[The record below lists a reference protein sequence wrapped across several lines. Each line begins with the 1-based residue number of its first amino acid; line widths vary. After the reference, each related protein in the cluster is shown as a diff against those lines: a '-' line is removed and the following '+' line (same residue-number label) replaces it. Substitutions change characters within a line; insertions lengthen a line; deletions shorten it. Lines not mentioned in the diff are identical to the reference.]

1 MSEFPASFADALYA
15 RWVLR
20 EARRGKSPRVA
31 PGLPDADL
39 LREVIRLAWES
50 DLVRSARVQHYP
62 AGLVLGWHGRCRLC
76 GCSDADC
83 RGCVE
88 VIGRPCSWVAREIC
102 SACAPMELTPKGVA
116 ELGSLERV
124 IRYGCKLDAPPGKA
138 EHASYSHGFGEF
150 GHAIRHPDQP
160 GRKGREGPAPLEEAR
175 GDTRAERGRRSPSHE
190 EET

>member
-1 MSEFPASFADALYA
+1 MSEFPASFADAMYA

-39 LREVIRLAWES
+39 LRAVIRLAWES
-50 DLVRSARVQHYP
+50 DLVRSARPQWPACVVP
-62 AGLVLGWHGRCRLC
+62 AGWRGRCRLC
-76 GCSDADC
+76 GCTDADC

-88 VIGRPCSWVAREIC
+88 VIGRPCSWVARELC
-102 SACAPMELTPKGVA
+102 SACAPMELTPQGVA

-124 IRYGCKLDAPPGKA
+124 
-138 EHASYSHGFGEF
+138 
-150 GHAIRHPDQP
+150 IRHPDQP

-175 GDTRAERGRRSPSHE
+175 GDTRAERGRRSPSNE